1 MSKSISDRNAV
12 SGSGYAVLLL
22 ALAIGAAGLYAAGS
36 EISASFGSYSY
47 EVSHLKMWTGILSI
61 VAALVLLIGI
71 YQLEPN
77 ESAVMTL
84 FGEYAGT
91 DSETGLRWTNP
102 LNAITKISLRLQNHN
117 IVAIKVND
125 ASGNP
130 IEIGAAIVWHVRD
143 SAKATFEVDSYHS
156 YVELQSETALRSIA
170 SSHPYDHWHDK
181 DSKDEKDPSADDRKH
196 GGISLRDS
204 GDEVTEE
211 LKNELR
217 KRLEQ
222 AGLAVIDARITHLA
236 YSAEIAPAMLKR
248 QQAAAVIS
256 ARKMIVRGAVGL
268 VKDALDG
275 LKENGVVIDPERQ
288 AAMASNLLVV
298 LVSDKDASPVI
309 NTGTLHG

>member
-1 MSKSISDRNAV
+1 MSKTISDSSATT
-12 SGSGYAVLLL
+12 SSGYLVLVI
-22 ALAIGAAGLYAAGS
+22 ALVAGAIGAYLAGS
-36 EISASFGSYSY
+36 EIASGMTDYLY
-47 EVSHLKMWTGILSI
+47 ETSKLNLWGGIAM
-61 VAALVLLIGI
+61 VAAAITLLIGI

-84 FGEYAGT
+84 FGQYAGT
-91 DSETGLRWTNP
+91 DEATGLRWTNP
-102 LNAITKISLRLQNHN
+102 LNGKQKVSRRLQNHN
-117 IVAIKVND
+117 IAAIKVND

-143 SAKATFEVDSYHS
+143 AAKATFEVDSYYN
-156 YVELQSETALRSIA
+156 YVELQSETALRNIA
-170 SSHPYDHWHDK
+170 SSHHYDHWHDK
-181 DSKDEKDPSADDRKH
+181 DDNNGEEDSDHK
-196 GGISLRDS
+196 GISLRDS
-204 GDEVTEE
+204 GDEVTEL
-211 LKNELR
+211 LKTELR

-236 YSAEIAPAMLKR
+236 YSPEIAPAMLKR

-256 ARKMIVRGAVGL
+256 ARRMIVKGAVGL

-275 LKENGVVIDPERQ
+275 LKEKGVEIDAERQ